1 MNRKESRQ
9 QLIRLV
15 ISENTI
21 HTQQELQEKLSDN
34 GVHVTQATLSR
45 DMKELNLVKVNNN
58 GTPHYEILSVSQS
71 HWENRLRLY
80 MEDALVMLQVVQNQ
94 IILKTLPG
102 LAQSFGSI
110 LDSIEIAEIVGT
122 VCGDDT
128 CLIICE
134 DHEKAKACFDILSQY
149 TPPFFFSD
157 KSE

>member
-34 GVHVTQATLSR
+34 GVHVTQVTLSR